1 MVESSEGRGCGEREG
16 GRVNNHEKVCCVTC
30 VYDCGLPFLLLNRID
45 MRKEGNN
52 TAALSHRKDAWID
65 DSPPTPID

>member
-1 MVESSEGRGCGEREG
+1 MGRGREG

-30 VYDCGLPFLLLNRID
+30 VYDCGLPLNHID